1 MKLTMHITN
10 KLKLVVAIVLSI
22 TSTSC
27 NNWLDLDSEDRILE
41 NTLFSSPS
49 GFMTALNGVYI
60 EFLKPNMYG
69 DVLTYKTFDVLA
81 QYYDCSAD
89 EHPMQRLIKYEPTAK
104 AGQVSGLWSTAYT
117 LLVNVNTI
125 IESCDARRNV
135 LNNEYYHVLKGE
147 ALAMRALIHFELLR
161 VFGPIY
167 SVSPKTECIPYANSS
182 DLVVR
187 PLKKAS
193 EIATLIMNDF
203 KEAENLLKGYD
214 PVITQGAPFKDAGAG
229 IPNDMAY
236 RSMRL
241 NYYAVRAYIA
251 RLALY
256 IGDRETALSYAKSV
270 IKETQEDNQW
280 FPLITRAAAT
290 TPAKQDRIYQS
301 EILFGLYNLKRGTI
315 FDNTFSNK
323 MGNNVVL
330 RPSSDNI
337 EALYEDNTKLN
348 DWRYT
353 EQWMT
358 LKDPD
363 GNEQKYF
370 VKYMPVDDTDASG
383 VSQGYT
389 YIVPI
394 MRISE
399 MYLIVAECETDET
412 EAFSYLNKLRAAR
425 GIAMVE
431 PGPDLLKPNSDENL

>member
-1 MKLTMHITN
+1 
-10 KLKLVVAIVLSI
+10 
-22 TSTSC
+22 
-27 NNWLDLDSEDRILE
+27 
-41 NTLFSSPS
+41 
-49 GFMTALNGVYI
+49 
-60 EFLKPNMYG
+60 
-69 DVLTYKTFDVLA
+69 
-81 QYYDCSAD
+81 
-89 EHPMQRLIKYEPTAK
+89 
-104 AGQVSGLWSTAYT
+104 
-117 LLVNVNTI
+117 
-125 IESCDARRNV
+125 
-135 LNNEYYHVLKGE
+135 
-147 ALAMRALIHFELLR
+147 
-161 VFGPIY
+161 
-167 SVSPKTECIPYANSS
+167 
-182 DLVVR
+182 
-187 PLKKAS
+187 
-193 EIATLIMNDF
+193 
-203 KEAENLLKGYD
+203 
-214 PVITQGAPFKDAGAG
+214 
-229 IPNDMAY
+229 MAY

-290 TPAKQDRIYQS
+290 TPMKQDRIYQS

-431 PGPDLLKPNSDENL
+431 PGPDRQKLVEAEFRREFIGEGQLFWFYKRLNLTEIPSCTNFNEMVAMQESYYLFSLPQGELDKRKEKK